1 METSVKVLKYGLL
14 KSHDDEVVREQ
25 MRLAHRYRNKLVE
38 IERARRAARREVEIG
53 AGLATASQAVA
64 SADAAVAQ
72 ALAAVSAYKAATRAG
87 SVPAELREAL
97 AGHRAALATAR
108 AEFRAVR
115 KALRED
121 PALLAA
127 CAEVDQRSSEAHK
140 AARAACGVY
149 WGTYLIVEA
158 ANDASA
164 KSLPLWDGAAP
175 SDPHFVRWDGEGAV
189 GVQIQGGMAVAALG
203 ESTVVRIVEVEC
215 PHGSKADPASRL
227 SQKRRR
233 VELWLRVGSGEG
245 RAPRWARFPMV
256 MHRPF
261 PEGARIKCV
270 SVVLRTV
277 GPREEWS
284 ANFTVETPA
293 PEARTGDVAVAA
305 HFGWRKMPDGS
316 VRVAVYGAEGEAPR
330 EVRIPEE
337 ALRVSER
344 PDELRGTRD
353 ARFNAA
359 IAGFRA
365 LRDRAPEGIP
375 AWVIEAA
382 KGVRSVSRFAPVVRR
397 WAHEAGLRVTH
408 ADYLAWAEP
417 SVDAWTLRD
426 LAIWRYH
433 DHHLWTWECDLRQK
447 VIARRKALYQQVAAQ
462 IAQRAD
468 VLVVDDFDIR
478 DVATKR
484 EENDIQAAR
493 AQRVRVAPAELRL
506 LIRNAVVSRGGQVV
520 KVNPAGI
527 STVCHVCGTED
538 QYDRAAHIEHTCS
551 VCGTTWD
558 QDHNALAHLLR
569 RGREQRRLLQD
580 AAPARAAEATAA
592 PSSRWSRRK
601 SQASAAATTA
611 RA

>member
-1 METSVKVLKYGLL
+1 MGTVVKVVKYGLL
-14 KSHDDEVVREQ
+14 RSHDDEFVQEQ
-25 MRLAHRYRNKLVE
+25 LRLAHRYRNKLVE
-38 IERARRAARREVEIG
+38 IERARRAARREIEIG
-53 AGLATASQAVA
+53 AGLSAAFEAVA
-64 SADAAVAQ
+64 SAEADVAQ
-72 ALAAVSAYKAATRAG
+72 ALAAVSAYKAATRSG
-87 SVPAELREAL
+87 TVPAELREAL
-97 AGHRAALATAR
+97 AGHRARLATAR

-127 CAEVDQRSSEAHK
+127 CDEVDQRSSDAHK

-149 WGTYLIVEA
+149 WGTYLLVEA
-158 ANDASA
+158 AHDASA
-164 KSLPLWDGAAP
+164 KSLPLWDGAVP
-175 SDPHFVRWDGEGAV
+175 NDPRFVRWNGEGAV
-189 GVQIQGGMAVAALG
+189 GVQIQGGMEVAALG
-203 ESTVVRIVEVEC
+203 ESTLVRIVEVEC
-215 PHGSKADPASRL
+215 PHGPKADPASRL

-233 VELWLRVGSGEG
+233 VDLWMRVGSTET

-256 MHRPF
+256 MHRPL

-270 SVVLRTV
+270 SVVLRRI

-284 ANFTVETPA
+284 ANFTVEVPA
-293 PEARTGDVAVAA
+293 PEARTGNVSVAA

-316 VRVAVYGAEGEAPR
+316 VRVAVYGADVETPR
-330 EVRIPEE
+330 AVTIPED
-337 ALRVSER
+337 AMRAMDR
-344 PDELRGTRD
+344 PDEIRSVRD
-353 ARFNAA
+353 MRFNAA

-365 LRDRAPEGIP
+365 LRDRAPQDVP
-375 AWVIEAA
+375 PWVIEATKNA
-382 KGVRSVSRFAPVVRR
+382 RSVSRFAPAVRR

-408 ADYLAWAEP
+408 ADYLAWSEP
-417 SVDAWTLRD
+417 TVDAWTLRD

-433 DHHLWTWECDLRQK
+433 DHHLWAWECDLRQK
-447 VIARRKALYQQVAAQ
+447 VIARRKALYQQVAAEIGKQ
-462 IAQRAD
+462 AD

-478 DVATKR
+478 DVAARR

-506 LIRNAVVSRGGQVV
+506 LIRNAVLARGGRVV
-520 KVNPAGI
+520 TVDPAGI

-551 VCGTTWD
+551 VCDTTWD
-558 QDHNALAHLLR
+558 QDHNAHAHLLR
-569 RGREQRRLLQD
+569 RGRERLRLLQD
-580 AAPARAAEATAA
+580 AAPARDAEASAP

-601 SQASAAATTA
+601 AQASATAAPA